1 MPVDMQ
7 PPGGCVEA
15 VRLRVGDHRGQ
26 RHQQRGQGGEGG
38 RQQVALGSRNLRNE
52 R

>member
-7 PPGGCVEA
+7 PPGGSVEA

-26 RHQQRGQGGEGG
+26 GHQQRGQGGEWR
-38 RQQVALGSRNLRNE
+38 RQQVALGSRNLRNK